1 MEVFMKRQLTK
12 TAVVML
18 LSLIAIGTRA
28 ASSSDYLVSRE
39 LSAVSFTVYKW
50 TVLKEEGRF
59 KDVAGRLH
67 YDPARPQDSTVD
79 ITISAA
85 SLDTN
90 NAGRDSVL
98 RSDDFFDVQRYPTM
112 RFVSRRV
119 QQRPDKTLAVIGDL
133 TIRGVTKPVDVIV
146 AVNGV
151 NDVEHV
157 GRLAGFETTFHIDRT
172 RFGVNGSKWS
182 GGKLLIS
189 PDVEIHLA
197 IAATDHPLY
206 TRTEA
211 KR

>member
-1 MEVFMKRQLTK
+1 MQRWLTH
-12 TAVVML
+12 TAMVVL
-18 LSLIAIGTRA
+18 LSLRAIGTPA

-59 KDVAGRLH
+59 TDVSGRVH

-79 ITISAA
+79 ITIKTA

-119 QQRPDKTLAVIGDL
+119 EPRPDKTVALNGDL
-133 TIRGVTKPVDVIV
+133 TIHGVTKRVDVIV
-146 AVNGV
+146 TVNGV
-151 NDVEHV
+151 NEVEHV
-157 GRLAGFETTFHIDRT
+157 GRLAGFETTFHVDRT
-172 RFGVNGSKWS
+172 AFGVNGTKWS

-189 PDVEIHLA
+189 SDVEIHMA
-197 IAATDHPLY
+197 IAATDHALY
-206 TRTEA
+206 THAEV

>member
-1 MEVFMKRQLTK
+1 MQRWFTK
-12 TAVVML
+12 PAVMVL
-18 LSLIAIGTRA
+18 LSLIAVGTHA

-50 TVLKEEGRF
+50 TILKEEGRF
-59 KDVAGRLH
+59 KDLGGRVH

-79 ITISAA
+79 ITIKTA

-90 NAGRDSVL
+90 NPGRDGVL

-119 QQRPDKTLAVIGDL
+119 QLRPDKKLAVSGDL
-133 TIRGVTKPVDVIV
+133 TIHGVTKPVDVV
-146 AVNGV
+146 VTVNGV
-151 NDVEHV
+151 SEVPHV

-172 RFGVNGSKWS
+172 TFGVNGSKWS

-189 PDVEIHLA
+189 PDVEIRMA
-197 IAATDHPLY
+197 IAAADHPLY
-206 TRTEA
+206 TQTEA